1 MHIKRKRLRAY
12 RMKKSESPLRFRSFF
27 RFSARRFSAVFAV
40 CDAVRGGRPSGG
52 SGCSGF
58 GSAADG
64 LSPRCVK
71 SPPQRA
77 ALPARSD
84 KKRRAGDGAE
94 RPLCSV
100 PRPALF
106 VRARRQ
112 GCPLRRRLDA
122 SWRQS
127 VSGRT
132 EAAASAAA
140 GRPPPTH
147 SVADGKYGGKAS
159 GRETKERAK
168 AQRAFAL
175 FHSIRT

>member
-1 MHIKRKRLRAY
+1 MSCSARSKTACRDITFNAYGIMHIKRKRLRAY

-84 KKRRAGDGAE
+84 KKRRAGVGAE

-100 PRPALF
+100 PRPAVPRLASSPIGN
-106 VRARRQ
+106 ARF
-112 GCPLRRRLDA
+112 P
-122 SWRQS
+122 
-127 VSGRT
+127 SGRSRLFFSFT
-132 EAAASAAA
+132 APY
-140 GRPPPTH
+140 GR
-147 SVADGKYGGKAS
+147 
-159 GRETKERAK
+159 
-168 AQRAFAL
+168 L
-175 FHSIRT
+175 CN